1 MSYLSVI
8 LIAVIE
14 AMDCFAVATSIGLGR
29 SGVSRLKAT
38 VLALSFGFFQGGMTL
53 IGFFSGTLA
62 KHWIHD
68 LGSIIACAILCLL
81 GAKFI
86 LEAFRKKEDEHKI
99 ANLSLA
105 SIVILSLATS
115 IDALTIGV
123 SFAFVEIDMVFA
135 TIAISLAAI
144 LFGILGFEIGNRAAR
159 FFKSNLPQIIAGIIL
174 IAIGIKTIWQPLMT

>member
-29 SGVSRLKAT
+29 SGVSRLKAL

-53 IGFFSGTLA
+53 VGFFSGTLA
-62 KHWIHD
+62 RHWIHD

-86 LEAFRKKEDEHKI
+86 LEALRKKEHVHKI
-99 ANLSLA
+99 VNLSFA
-105 SIVILSLATS
+105 SIVLLSLATS
-115 IDALTIGV
+115 IDALTIGI
-123 SFAFVEIDMVFA
+123 SFAFVEIDIVIA
-135 TIAISLAAI
+135 TITIALAAFM
-144 LFGILGFEIGNRAAR
+144 FGILGFEIGNRAAR
-159 FFKSNLPQIIAGIIL
+159 IFKSNLPQIFAGIIL
-174 IAIGIKTIWQPLMT
+174 IAIAVKFFF

>member
-1 MSYLSVI
+1 MNYLSVI

-29 SGVSRLKAT
+29 SGVSRLKAL
-38 VLALSFGFFQGGMTL
+38 VLALSFGFFQGAMTL

-62 KHWIHD
+62 RHWIHD

-86 LEAFRKKEDEHKI
+86 WDAIRKKEEDHKI
-99 ANLSLA
+99 ADLRFV
-105 SIVILSLATS
+105 SIIALSLATS
-115 IDALTIGV
+115 IDALTIGI

-159 FFKSNLPQIIAGIIL
+159 FFKTSLPQVFAGVIL
-174 IAIGIKTIWQPLMT
+174 IIIGITRF

>member
-99 ANLSLA
+99 ADLSLA

-115 IDALTIGV
+115 IDALTIGI

-144 LFGILGFEIGNRAAR
+144 LFGILGCR
-159 FFKSNLPQIIAGIIL
+159 
-174 IAIGIKTIWQPLMT
+174 

>member
-99 ANLSLA
+99 ADLSLA

-115 IDALTIGV
+115 IDALTIGI
-123 SFAFVEIDMVFA
+123 SFAFVEID
-135 TIAISLAAI
+135 
-144 LFGILGFEIGNRAAR
+144 GNRAAR

-174 IAIGIKTIWQPLMT
+174 IAIGIKTIWQPLMP

>member
-99 ANLSLA
+99 ADLSLA

-115 IDALTIGV
+115 IDALTIGI
-123 SFAFVEIDMVFA
+123 SFAFVEM
-135 TIAISLAAI
+135 
-144 LFGILGFEIGNRAAR
+144 FGILGFEIGNRAAR

-174 IAIGIKTIWQPLMT
+174 IAIGIKTIWQPLMP

>member
-29 SGVSRLKAT
+29 SGVSRLKAL

-62 KHWIHD
+62 KHWIHN

-99 ANLSLA
+99 TNLSFA

-115 IDALTIGV
+115 IDALTIGI
-123 SFAFVEIDMVFA
+123 SFAFIKIDIIFA
-135 TIAISLAAI
+135 TVAIALAAI
-144 LFGILGFEIGNRAAR
+144 LFGIFGFEIGSRAAKL
-159 FFKSNLPQIIAGIIL
+159 FKSNRPQLFAGIIL
-174 IAIGIKTIWQPLMT
+174 IAIGIRLCIPL

>member
-1 MSYLSVI
+1 
-8 LIAVIE
+8 
-14 AMDCFAVATSIGLGR
+14 MDCFAVATSIGLGR

-38 VLALSFGFFQGGMTL
+38 VLALSFGFFQGAMTL

-62 KHWIHD
+62 RHWIHD

-86 LEAFRKKEDEHKI
+86 WDAIRKKEEDHKI
-99 ANLSLA
+99 ADLRFV
-105 SIVILSLATS
+105 SIIALSLATS
-115 IDALTIGV
+115 IDALTIGI

-135 TIAISLAAI
+135 TIATSLAAI

-174 IAIGIKTIWQPLMT
+174 IAIGIKTIWQPLMP

>member
-1 MSYLSVI
+1 
-8 LIAVIE
+8 
-14 AMDCFAVATSIGLGR
+14 MDCFAVATSIGLGR

-86 LEAFRKKEDEHKI
+86 WDAIHKKEEDHKI
-99 ANLSLA
+99 ADLRFV
-105 SIVILSLATS
+105 SIIALSLATS
-115 IDALTIGV
+115 IDALTIGI

>member
-29 SGVSRLKAT
+29 SGVSRLKAL

-53 IGFFSGTLA
+53 AGFFSGTLA
-62 KHWIHD
+62 RHWIHD
-68 LGSIIACAILCLL
+68 LGSIIASAILCLL

-105 SIVILSLATS
+105 SVVILSLATS
-115 IDALTIGV
+115 IDALTIGI
-123 SFAFVEIDMVFA
+123 SFAFVEIDMLFA
-135 TIAISLAAI
+135 TIAIALAAI
-144 LFGILGFEIGNRAAR
+144 LFGVIGFEIGSRAAKLFR
-159 FFKSNLPQIIAGIIL
+159 SNLPQLFAGIIL
-174 IAIGIKTIWQPLMT
+174 IAIGIRLCIPL

>member
-1 MSYLSVI
+1 MNYLSVI

-29 SGVSRLKAT
+29 SGVSRLKAL
-38 VLALSFGFFQGGMTL
+38 VLALSFGFFQGAMTL
-53 IGFFSGTLA
+53 IGFFSGTFA
-62 KHWIHD
+62 RHWIHD

-86 LEAFRKKEDEHKI
+86 WDAIRKKEEDHKI
-99 ANLSLA
+99 ADLRFV
-105 SIVILSLATS
+105 SIIALSLATS
-115 IDALTIGV
+115 IDALTIGI

-159 FFKSNLPQIIAGIIL
+159 FFKTSLPQVFAGVIL
-174 IAIGIKTIWQPLMT
+174 IIIGITRF

>member
-38 VLALSFGFFQGGMTL
+38 VLALSFGFFQGAMTL

-62 KHWIHD
+62 RHWIHD

-81 GAKFI
+81 GAQFI
-86 LEAFRKKEDEHKI
+86 WDAIRKKEEDHKI
-99 ANLSLA
+99 ADLRFV
-105 SIVILSLATS
+105 SIIALSLATS
-115 IDALTIGV
+115 IDALTIGI

-174 IAIGIKTIWQPLMT
+174 IAIGIKTIWRPLMP

>member
-29 SGVSRLKAT
+29 SGVSRSKAL

-53 IGFFSGTLA
+53 AGFFSGTLA
-62 KHWIHD
+62 RHWIHD
-68 LGSIIACAILCLL
+68 LGSIIASAILCLL

-105 SIVILSLATS
+105 SVVILSLATS
-115 IDALTIGV
+115 IDALTIGI
-123 SFAFVEIDMVFA
+123 SFAFVEIDMLFA
-135 TIAISLAAI
+135 TIAIALAAI
-144 LFGILGFEIGNRAAR
+144 LFGVIGFEIGSRAAKLFR
-159 FFKSNLPQIIAGIIL
+159 SNLPQLFAGIIL
-174 IAIGIKTIWQPLMT
+174 IAIGIRLCIPL

>member
-29 SGVSRLKAT
+29 SGVSRLKAL

-53 IGFFSGTLA
+53 AGFFSGTLA
-62 KHWIHD
+62 RHWIHD
-68 LGSIIACAILCLL
+68 LGSIIASAILCLL

-105 SIVILSLATS
+105 SVVILSLATS
-115 IDALTIGV
+115 IDALTIGI
-123 SFAFVEIDMVFA
+123 SFAFVEIDMLFA
-135 TIAISLAAI
+135 TIAIALAAI
-144 LFGILGFEIGNRAAR
+144 LFGVIGFEIGSRAAKLFR
-159 FFKSNLPQIIAGIIL
+159 SNLAQLFAGIIL
-174 IAIGIKTIWQPLMT
+174 IAIGIRLCIPL

>member
-1 MSYLSVI
+1 LSYLSVI

-29 SGVSRLKAT
+29 SGVSRLKAL

-53 IGFFSGTLA
+53 AGFFSGTLA
-62 KHWIHD
+62 RHWIHD
-68 LGSIIACAILCLL
+68 LGSIIASAILCLL

-105 SIVILSLATS
+105 SVVILSLATS
-115 IDALTIGV
+115 IDALTIGI
-123 SFAFVEIDMVFA
+123 SFAFVEIDMLFA
-135 TIAISLAAI
+135 TIAIALAAI
-144 LFGILGFEIGNRAAR
+144 LFGVIGFEIGSRAAKLFR
-159 FFKSNLPQIIAGIIL
+159 SNLPQLFAGIIL
-174 IAIGIKTIWQPLMT
+174 IAIGIRLCIPL

>member
-29 SGVSRLKAT
+29 SGVSRLKAS

-53 IGFFSGTLA
+53 AGFFSGTLA

-68 LGSIIACAILCLL
+68 LGSIIACAILCVL
-81 GAKFI
+81 GLKFI
-86 LEAFRKKEDEHKI
+86 WESFRKKEDGHKI
-99 ANLSLA
+99 ADLGFA
-105 SIVILSLATS
+105 SIIVLSLATS

-123 SFAFVEIDMVFA
+123 SFAFVEIDILFA
-135 TIAISLAAI
+135 TIAIALAAI
-144 LFGILGFEIGNRAAR
+144 LFGVIGFEIGSRAAKLFR
-159 FFKSNLPQIIAGIIL
+159 SNLPQLFAGIIL
-174 IAIGIKTIWQPLMT
+174 IAIGIRLCIPF